1 MTPQQQRTVRNFI
14 RRVIRRHR
22 GRRPRVRRARS
33 VCLDA
38 NMYTVFQEDSTQYIK
53 VMSLKKGE
61 RIVIPLC
68 GNTPIRGNIRLVLD
82 PSFLR
87 VCIHFTASVKKVPA
101 LLGLE
106 CALDAGVSEVFT
118 DEQGNHYGEN
128 FGLALSQISETRNLS
143 GKARNQLY
151 QIAHASKEKG
161 DFKKAG
167 CIRKFN
173 LGKKKQQRFRQKA

>member
-1 MTPQQQRTVRNFI
+1 
-14 RRVIRRHR
+14 
-22 GRRPRVRRARS
+22 
-33 VCLDA
+33 
-38 NMYTVFQEDSTQYIK
+38 MYTVFQEDSTQYIK